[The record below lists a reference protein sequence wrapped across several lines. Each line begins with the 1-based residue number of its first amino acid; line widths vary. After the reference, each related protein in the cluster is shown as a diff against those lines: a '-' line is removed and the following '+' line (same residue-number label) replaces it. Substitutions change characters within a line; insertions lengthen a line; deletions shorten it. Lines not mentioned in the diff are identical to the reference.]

1 MQDPLVRTPHM
12 LALKPLTANSANMPH
27 CPAEQYLSDPDPDI
41 DAFAQ
46 QIKGTTETLQTVVIM
61 LTRPDT
67 FMTLGADVE
76 YK

>member
-12 LALKPLTANSANMPH
+12 LALKPLTANMPH
-27 CPAEQYLSDPDPDI
+27 CPAEQYLSDPDPDPDI
-41 DAFAQ
+41 DAFAK